1 MVEKVN
7 PYVKDYADR
16 IAKGLRHDGYKN
28 QLNGIDAML
37 VGSRYGVTVEGRATT
52 IGELSILIA
61 SKLVTTK

>member
-1 MVEKVN
+1 MSEKVN

-28 QLNGIDAML
+28 QLNSIDARL
-37 VGSRYGVTVEGRATT
+37 VGSRYGVDVEGRATT
-52 IGELSILIA
+52 ISELSTLIA